1 MAGREHRISSYIIGF
16 SHYLVKGLDRNITLF
31 KHGGNQLRSNE
42 VDKIH
47 AVSLLLLVMTL
58 GVSRFGAAT
67 LKSEFGIRPSLS
79 IFIDSSI
86 DVAGQPTGLH

>member
-1 MAGREHRISSYIIGF
+1 MEALNYEAM
-16 SHYLVKGLDRNITLF
+16 
-31 KHGGNQLRSNE
+31 RSTRFT
-42 VDKIH
+42 
-47 AVSLLLLVMTL
+47 VMTL

-86 DVAGQPTGLH
+86 DVAGQPTDLH

>member
-31 KHGGNQLRSNE
+31 KHGGTQLRSNE

-47 AVSLLLLVMTL
+47 AVSLVMTL

-86 DVAGQPTGLH
+86 DVAGQPTDLH